1 MNDAHMEFCTSAAW
15 QEILEDQILPG
26 ALGRVDLGPRVVE
39 VGPGPGFTTD
49 VLRRAADQVSAVEI
63 DPTLAG
69 QLQARL
75 AGTNVEVIVGD
86 ARATSLESSAY
97 SGAASF
103 HMFHHIPTDED
114 QDQVFA
120 ELFRLLRPGG
130 ALLLA
135 DGFDNEGV
143 REFHRGDTYN
153 PIDPDR
159 LVDRLGA
166 AGFTDVEVEG
176 HDLGWFCTA
185 HRPGRGRPG

>member
-1 MNDAHMEFCTSAAW
+1 MNEAHMDFCTSADW

-49 VLRRAADQVSAVEI
+49 VLRRSAEHVCAVEI
-63 DPTLAG
+63 DPVLAG
-69 QLQARL
+69 QLHARL
-75 AGTNVEVIVGD
+75 AGTNVEVVVGD
-86 ARATSLESSAY
+86 ARSTSLESSSY

-103 HMFHHIPTDED
+103 HMFHHIPTDDD
-114 QDQVFA
+114 QDQVFT

-135 DGFDNEGV
+135 DGFDSDGV
-143 REFHRGDTYN
+143 RQFHLGDHYN

-159 LVDRLGA
+159 LPSRLGS
-166 AGFTDVEVEG
+166 AGFVDIAVEG

-185 HRPGRGRPG
+185 RRP